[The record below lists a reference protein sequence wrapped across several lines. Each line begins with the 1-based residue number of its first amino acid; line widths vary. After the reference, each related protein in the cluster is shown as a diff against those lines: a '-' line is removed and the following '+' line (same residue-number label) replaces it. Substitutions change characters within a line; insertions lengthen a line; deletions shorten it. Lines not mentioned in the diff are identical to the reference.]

1 MRILHT
7 MLRTGDL
14 ERSIGFYTEVLGMR
28 LLRRKDYPEGRFTL
42 AFVGYGDESDSSVIE
57 LTYNWGV
64 DSYDMGGAY
73 GHIAIE
79 VDDVYRAADQIR
91 ARGGRILREAGPMNA
106 GTTIIAFV
114 EDPDGYPIELIGRKS
129 QDAAA
134 GAAEERA

>member
-14 ERSIGFYTEVLGMR
+14 DRSIGFYTEVLGMR

-42 AFVGYGDESDSSVIE
+42 AFLGYGDEADGAVIE

-64 DSYDMGGAY
+64 EGYDIGTGY

-79 VDDVYRAADQIR
+79 VDDVYQAAAAIR
-91 ARGGRILREAGPMNA
+91 DRGGRILREAGPMNA
-106 GTTIIAFV
+106 GTTLIAFV
-114 EDPDGYPIELIGRKS
+114 EDPDGYPIELIGRK
-129 QDAAA
+129 A
-134 GAAEERA
+134 R